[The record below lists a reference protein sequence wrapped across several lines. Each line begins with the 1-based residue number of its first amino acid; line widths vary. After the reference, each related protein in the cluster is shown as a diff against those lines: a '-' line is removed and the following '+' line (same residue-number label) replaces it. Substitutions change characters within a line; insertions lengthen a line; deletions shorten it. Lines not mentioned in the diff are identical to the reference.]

1 MSNKYKILVVEDE
14 PKIRS
19 FMGTILETNG
29 YKVVTADTCHQGIL
43 MFFSH
48 CPDLIVLDL
57 GLPDMDGLE
66 FIKTA
71 RESSAVPIIV
81 LSARTAEEDKVSAL
95 DLGQMIISQ
104 NRSAQ
109 QNYWQGYVP
118 LCEIIVTVPDKECFR
133 EECSPPVI

>member
-29 YKVVTADTCHQGIL
+29 YKVVTADTCNQGIL

-81 LSARTAEEDKVSAL
+81 MSARTA
-95 DLGQMIISQ
+95 
-104 NRSAQ
+104 
-109 QNYWQGYVP
+109 
-118 LCEIIVTVPDKECFR
+118 
-133 EECSPPVI
+133 

>member
-29 YKVVTADTCHQGIL
+29 YKVVTADTCNQGIL

-71 RESSAVPIIV
+71 RESSAVPIIGQPA
-81 LSARTAEEDKVSAL
+81 SASSKMAGSSTPMMKQPAE
-95 DLGQMIISQ
+95 
-104 NRSAQ
+104 
-109 QNYWQGYVP
+109 
-118 LCEIIVTVPDKECFR
+118 
-133 EECSPPVI
+133 VI